1 MARRFK
7 GLRVVS
13 VLFKILAAIAALM
26 AIAGLL
32 LAVAGPTLLGGV
44 WPAAR
49 MHGGMAPGAVPGLMV
64 APILIGVSMF
74 FGGIIYALFLYAAGE
89 GIDLLIALEEN
100 TRRTA
105 IVLHRMAA
113 PPPAG
118 PADGS
123 GGTAEPF
130 DSAQGRPGG

>member
-1 MARRFK
+1 MTRRFK

-13 VLFKILAAIAALM
+13 VVFKILAAIAALV
-26 AIAGLL
+26 AVTGLL

-44 WPAAR
+44 WPGMRA
-49 MHGGMAPGAVPGLMV
+49 HPGMAPGIVPGLMV

-74 FGGIIYALFLYAAGE
+74 FGGVIYALFLYAGGE

-105 IVLHRMAA
+105 IALRRMAA
-113 PPPAG
+113 PPPASL
-118 PADGS
+118 ADDS
-123 GGTAEPF
+123 GGAT
-130 DSAQGRPGG
+130 